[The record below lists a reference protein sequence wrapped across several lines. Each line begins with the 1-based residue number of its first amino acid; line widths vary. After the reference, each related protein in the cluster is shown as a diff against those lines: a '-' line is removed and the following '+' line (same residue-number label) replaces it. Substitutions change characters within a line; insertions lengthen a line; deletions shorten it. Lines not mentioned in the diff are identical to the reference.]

1 MTTIPKTNVM
11 RLLDAAGIAY
21 TPKQYACDE
30 HDLNGRHA
38 ADASGLAYEQCFKT
52 LVTHNT
58 NGLFVFCIPVCSE
71 LDLKKAARVAGQ
83 KALLMLHQ
91 KDLVAK
97 TGYMRGGCSP
107 IGMKKQFPV
116 FIEETA
122 HLYDRIAVSA
132 GKRGVQ
138 LLLDPADLAAY
149 TRAPFCDLTCG

>member
-1 MTTIPKTNVM
+1 M
-11 RLLDAAGIAY
+11 
-21 TPKQYACDE
+21 
-30 HDLNGRHA
+30 
-38 ADASGLAYEQCFKT
+38 
-52 LVTHNT
+52 THNT

-122 HLYDRIAVSA
+122 QLYDRIAVSA